1 MGKTTYKL
9 TSYINKIEALYGKA
23 REDFNKATT
32 ELAQLEESHRKKVG
46 SGELNAKGLQRENE
60 RYTSKK
66 KELLQTITD
75 ARDTF
80 SKGAAEVRDSV
91 DVLFR
96 NNYRTNPE
104 SMDLKAVEMIK
115 SGMLTERE
123 LLEMAAAYKE
133 SGNLAMYRYCGTQ
146 LKVDANTDPTVKE
159 IARDAHR
166 ALEREDLQTVDTF
179 TDICLKGLRDDV
191 VLANGIDRR
200 HEEFYGNLYNAAENI
215 TATVDTP
222 WDNE

>member
-32 ELAQLEESHRKKVG
+32 ELAQLEESHKKKVG

-60 RYTSKK
+60 RYTSKR
-66 KELLQTITD
+66 KELLQTIAD

-96 NNYRTNPE
+96 NTYRTNPE

-133 SGNLAMYRYCGTQ
+133 SGNLAMYRFCGTR
-146 LKVDANTDPTVKE
+146 LDRNDTDPTIRAV
-159 IARDAHR
+159 AQDAHR
-166 ALEREDLQTVDTF
+166 ALERTDLQTVDSF

-191 VLANGIDRR
+191 ALANGIDRR
-200 HEEFYGNLYNAAENI
+200 HEEFYGDIYRAAEDI

-222 WDNE
+222 WGNE

>member
-32 ELAQLEESHRKKVG
+32 ELAQLEEAHRKKVG

-60 RYTSKK
+60 RYTSKR
-66 KELLQTITD
+66 KELLQTIAD

-96 NNYRTNPE
+96 NTYRTNPE

-133 SGNLAMYRYCGTQ
+133 SGNLAMYRYCGTR
-146 LKVDANTDPTVKE
+146 LNANDTDPTIRA
-159 IARDAHR
+159 IAQDAHR

-191 VLANGIDRR
+191 ALANGIDRR
-200 HEEFYGNLYNAAENI
+200 HEEFYGDIYRAAEDI

-222 WDNE
+222 WGNE

>member
-23 REDFNKATT
+23 REDFNKATA
-32 ELAQLEESHRKKVG
+32 ELAQLEESHKKKVG

-60 RYTSKK
+60 RYTSKR
-66 KELLQTITD
+66 KELLQTIAD

-96 NNYRTNPE
+96 NTYRTNPE

-133 SGNLAMYRYCGTQ
+133 SGNLAMYRYCGTR
-146 LKVDANTDPTVKE
+146 LNTNDTDPTIRA
-159 IARDAHR
+159 IAQDAHR

-191 VLANGIDRR
+191 ALANGIDRR
-200 HEEFYGNLYNAAENI
+200 HEEFYGDIYNAAENI

-222 WDNE
+222 WGNE

>member
-9 TSYINKIEALYGKA
+9 TSFINKIEALYGKA
-23 REDFNKATT
+23 REDFNKATA
-32 ELAQLEESHRKKVG
+32 ELAQLEESHKKKVG

-60 RYTSKK
+60 RYTSKR
-66 KELLQTITD
+66 KELLQTIAD

-96 NNYRTNPE
+96 NTYRTNPE

-133 SGNLAMYRYCGTQ
+133 SGNLAMYRYCGTR
-146 LKVDANTDPTVKE
+146 LDRNDTDPTIRA
-159 IARDAHR
+159 IAQDAHR

-191 VLANGIDRR
+191 ALANGIDRR
-200 HEEFYGNLYNAAENI
+200 HEEFYGDIYNAAESI

-222 WDNE
+222 WGNE

>member
-60 RYTSKK
+60 RYTSKR
-66 KELLQTITD
+66 KELLQTIAD

-96 NNYRTNPE
+96 NTYRTNPE

-133 SGNLAMYRYCGTQ
+133 SGNLAMYRFCGTR
-146 LKVDANTDPTVKE
+146 LDRNDTDPTIRAV
-159 IARDAHR
+159 AQDAHR

-191 VLANGIDRR
+191 ALANGIDRS
-200 HEEFYGNLYNAAENI
+200 HEEFYGDIYRAAEDI

-222 WDNE
+222 WGNE

>member
-32 ELAQLEESHRKKVG
+32 ELAQLEESHKKKVG

-60 RYTSKK
+60 RYTSKR
-66 KELLQTITD
+66 KELLQTIAD

-96 NNYRTNPE
+96 NTYRTNPE

-133 SGNLAMYRYCGTQ
+133 SGNLAMYRFCGTR
-146 LKVDANTDPTVKE
+146 LDRNDTDPTIRAV
-159 IARDAHR
+159 AQDAHR

-191 VLANGIDRR
+191 ALANGIDRR
-200 HEEFYGNLYNAAENI
+200 HEEFYGDIYNAAESI

-222 WDNE
+222 WGNE

>member
-60 RYTSKK
+60 RYTSKR
-66 KELLQTITD
+66 KELLQTIAD

-96 NNYRTNPE
+96 NTYRTNPE

-133 SGNLAMYRYCGTQ
+133 SGNLAMYRFCGTR
-146 LKVDANTDPTVKE
+146 LNEKDTDPTIRAV
-159 IARDAHR
+159 AQDAHR
-166 ALEREDLQTVDTF
+166 ALERTDLQTVDTF

-191 VLANGIDRR
+191 ALANGIDRR
-200 HEEFYGNLYNAAENI
+200 HEEFYGDIYRAAEDI

-222 WDNE
+222 WGNE

>member
-32 ELAQLEESHRKKVG
+32 ELAQLEESHKKKVG

-60 RYTSKK
+60 RYTSKR
-66 KELLQTITD
+66 KELLQTIAD

-96 NNYRTNPE
+96 NTYRTNPE

-133 SGNLAMYRYCGTQ
+133 SGNLAMYRFCGTR
-146 LKVDANTDPTVKE
+146 LDRNDTDPTIRAV
-159 IARDAHR
+159 AQDAHR
-166 ALEREDLQTVDTF
+166 ALERTDLQTVDSF

-191 VLANGIDRR
+191 ALANGIDRM
-200 HEEFYGNLYNAAENI
+200 HEEFYGDIYRAAEDI

-222 WDNE
+222 WGNE

>member
-1 MGKTTYKL
+1 MGKTTYTL

-23 REDFNKATT
+23 REDFNKATA
-32 ELAQLEESHRKKVG
+32 ELEKLEESHRAKLN
-46 SGELNAKGLQRENE
+46 SRELNATGVQRENE
-60 RYTSKK
+60 RYTARK
-66 KELLQTITD
+66 KELLQTIAD

-91 DVLFR
+91 NVLFR
-96 NNYRTNPE
+96 NTYRTNPE

-115 SGMLTERE
+115 SGMLTEKE
-123 LLEMAAAYKE
+123 LIEMALSYKE

-146 LKVDANTDPTVKE
+146 LKVDTMTDPAIRA
-159 IARDAHR
+159 IATDAHR

-179 TDICLKGLRDDV
+179 TDICLKGLRDDIS
-191 VLANGIDRR
+191 LANGIDRR
-200 HEEFYGNLYNAAENI
+200 HEEFYGDIYRAAENI

-222 WDNE
+222 WGNE

>member
-32 ELAQLEESHRKKVG
+32 ELAQLEESHKKKVG

-60 RYTSKK
+60 RYTSKR
-66 KELLQTITD
+66 KELLQTIAD

-96 NNYRTNPE
+96 NTYRTNPE

-115 SGMLTERE
+115 SGMLTEKE
-123 LLEMAAAYKE
+123 LIEMALSYKE

-146 LKVDANTDPTVKE
+146 LKVDTMTDPAIRA
-159 IARDAHR
+159 IATDAHR

-191 VLANGIDRR
+191 ALANGIDRR
-200 HEEFYGNLYNAAENI
+200 HEEFYGDIYRAAEDI

-222 WDNE
+222 WGNE

>member
-32 ELAQLEESHRKKVG
+32 ELAQLEESHKKKVG

-60 RYTSKK
+60 RYTSKR
-66 KELLQTITD
+66 KELLQTIAD

-96 NNYRTNPE
+96 NTYRTNPE

-133 SGNLAMYRYCGTQ
+133 SGNLAMYRFCGTR
-146 LKVDANTDPTVKE
+146 LDRNDTDPTIRAV
-159 IARDAHR
+159 AQDAHR

-179 TDICLKGLRDDV
+179 TDICLKGLRDDIS
-191 VLANGIDRR
+191 LANGIDRR
-200 HEEFYGNLYNAAENI
+200 HEEFYGDIYRAAEDI

-222 WDNE
+222 WGNE

>member
-9 TSYINKIEALYGKA
+9 TSFINKIEALYGKA
-23 REDFNKATT
+23 REDFNKATA
-32 ELAQLEESHRKKVG
+32 ELAQLEESHKKKVG

-96 NNYRTNPE
+96 NTYRTNPE

-133 SGNLAMYRYCGTQ
+133 SGNLAMYRYCGTR
-146 LKVDANTDPTVKE
+146 LDRNDTDPTIRA
-159 IARDAHR
+159 IAQDAHR

-179 TDICLKGLRDDV
+179 TDICLKGLRDDIS
-191 VLANGIDRR
+191 LANGIDRR
-200 HEEFYGNLYNAAENI
+200 HEEFYGDIYNAAENI

-222 WDNE
+222 WGNE

>member
-9 TSYINKIEALYGKA
+9 TSFINKIEALYGKA
-23 REDFNKATT
+23 REDFNKATA
-32 ELAQLEESHRKKVG
+32 ELAQLEESHKKKVG

-60 RYTSKK
+60 RYTSKR
-66 KELLQTITD
+66 KELLQTIAD

-96 NNYRTNPE
+96 NTYRTNPE

-133 SGNLAMYRYCGTQ
+133 SGNLAMYRYCGTR
-146 LKVDANTDPTVKE
+146 LDRNDTDPTIRA
-159 IARDAHR
+159 IAQDAHR

-179 TDICLKGLRDDV
+179 TDICLKGLRDDIS
-191 VLANGIDRR
+191 LANGIDRR
-200 HEEFYGNLYNAAENI
+200 HEEFYGDIYNAAENI

-222 WDNE
+222 WGNE

>member
-9 TSYINKIEALYGKA
+9 TSFINKIEALYGKA

-32 ELAQLEESHRKKVG
+32 ELAQLEESHKKKVG

-60 RYTSKK
+60 RYTSKR
-66 KELLQTITD
+66 KELLQTIAD

-96 NNYRTNPE
+96 NTYRTNPE

-133 SGNLAMYRYCGTQ
+133 SGNLAMYRYCGTR
-146 LKVDANTDPTVKE
+146 LDRNDTDPTIRA
-159 IARDAHR
+159 IAQDAHR
-166 ALEREDLQTVDTF
+166 ALERTDLQTVDSF

-191 VLANGIDRR
+191 ALANGIDRR
-200 HEEFYGNLYNAAENI
+200 HEEFYGDIYNAAENI

-222 WDNE
+222 WGNE

>member
-32 ELAQLEESHRKKVG
+32 ELAQLEESHKKKVG

-60 RYTSKK
+60 RYTSKR
-66 KELLQTITD
+66 KELLQTIAD

-96 NNYRTNPE
+96 NTYRTNPE

-133 SGNLAMYRYCGTQ
+133 SGNLAMYRYCGTR
-146 LKVDANTDPTVKE
+146 LDRNDTDPTIRA
-159 IARDAHR
+159 IAQDAHR

-191 VLANGIDRR
+191 ALANGIDRR
-200 HEEFYGNLYNAAENI
+200 HEEFYGDIYNAAENI

-222 WDNE
+222 WGNE